1 MSPPLIVNEAE
12 VDTAVWLFGE
22 AVAAVAADP
31 AKALR
36 EAHRWGA
43 DEEPVGG

>member
-1 MSPPLIVNEAE
+1 MAIYAPRSL
-12 VDTAVWLFGE
+12 
-22 AVAAVAADP
+22 VAFMIASVAADP

-43 DEEPVGG
+43 DEEPVGGCTPPARS